1 MTGLP
6 RKNPCNHPSETLLD
20 LQEEVWRAI
29 VAGLMRQSDKEWVR
43 VTMKAFSDGKLTDR
57 QIPRR
62 NTQPVY
68 EKASEGT
75 ELLPWNPEEL
85 HQTQALIQDLDKQFA
100 ELRETLQRRQKS
112 IGRIN
117 TRLSELQTLL
127 FPPRRPWWRRWFPW

>member
-1 MTGLP
+1 
-6 RKNPCNHPSETLLD
+6 
-20 LQEEVWRAI
+20 
-29 VAGLMRQSDKEWVR
+29 
-43 VTMKAFSDGKLTDR
+43 MKAFSDGKLSDR

-62 NTQPVY
+62 NNRQLL
-68 EKASEGT
+68 EKETEGI

-85 HQTQALIQDLDKQFA
+85 HQTQELIQALDKQFA